1 MICDPLAHKMDLD
14 SYDIGQHEG
23 RCTICDAYLTYN
35 WDYDENQLDIAR
47 FNGMGNF
54 DMATMGDYHNPLHSF
69 GVFSNVDNDPEL
81 EEGVIIIPYTS
92 VTIGAELPAPDK
104 PITKSTTHPM
114 NLTYEQLKSKDNEFG
129 THVSHGF
136 PGKRSTNDQFNKAW
150 QKIVLND
157 SWLKKTYSGSW
168 NAINIKRVADK
179 FRPRKV

>member
-54 DMATMGDYHNPLHSF
+54 DMATMGDYHNPLQSF
-69 GVFSNVDNDPEL
+69 AVFSNVDNDPEL
-81 EEGVIIIPYTS
+81 EEGVLIIPYTS
-92 VTIGAELPAPDK
+92 VTITSLKDGVQ
-104 PITKSTTHPM
+104 TTTTDIINP
-114 NLTYEQLKSKDNEFG
+114 TYEKLKSKDNDFG